1 MTSIAALVRAGR
13 SSPNSASVNFSPVA
27 RISAIQRSS
36 APGRRPSTT
45 HVSAPNTPNPIS
57 ASTSRLRKG
66 PFRLEFKARL
76 LSGGRGRKQPCN
88 SPSRALDEGMF
99 QYIALAEE
107 KSWQPGP
114 YEGVELLVL
123 HKNETTGS
131 VVVLRKFRAGLTV
144 PAHIHPE
151 ANESVYILSGE
162 WEESGTTYTT
172 GAFFFAPKGV
182 KHGPHHART
191 EVLSLTLFD
200 GPLTVAP

>member
-1 MTSIAALVRAGR
+1 
-13 SSPNSASVNFSPVA
+13 
-27 RISAIQRSS
+27 
-36 APGRRPSTT
+36 
-45 HVSAPNTPNPIS
+45 
-57 ASTSRLRKG
+57 
-66 PFRLEFKARL
+66 
-76 LSGGRGRKQPCN
+76 
-88 SPSRALDEGMF
+88 MF